1 MCKFV
6 LFVAVYIVLY
16 MWCTCL
22 STSPL
27 ERCDDLSMPSAIKGV
42 LIECDPSIRALIVLM
57 DSKAHDIILE
67 ELDEM
72 HLFVVPEKVDFI
84 RNELNTRLAAN
95 HYNPDEEEE

>member
-1 MCKFV
+1 
-6 LFVAVYIVLY
+6 
-16 MWCTCL
+16 
-22 STSPL
+22 
-27 ERCDDLSMPSAIKGV
+27 MPSAIKGV

-95 HYNPDEEEE
+95 HYNPDDEEE